1 MKLYYVAYFEKGKV
15 MLKFLKN
22 RFVCGVF
29 FPVVFL
35 VAFLLWGV
43 LYPVNKEEKIFEISK
58 GDVLPVVIDR
68 LKDENIIPNKFLFK
82 LWMYLS
88 WSQNNLKIGEYKI
101 PAGASLNDVKNAITS
116 GRMYNRFV
124 TIPEGLTVKQIEEVL
139 NSIEDL
145 SGKITVHAKDGE
157 LLPQTYAY
165 NKTVTK
171 DDVIR
176 KMQSAMVDLL
186 DEEWEMREENLPIK
200 TKEEAVILAS
210 IVERETGVAEER
222 PLVASVFINRLNKG
236 MRLQSDTTVVYTL
249 TKGYGNMHGR
259 QLFKKDLEVVTPYN
273 TYKIKGLPA
282 GAIANPG
289 VESIRAVLHPAK
301 TEYLYFV
308 ADGTGGHKF
317 AQILEEHEK
326 NRSDWR
332 KIRDGK

>member
-1 MKLYYVAYFEKGKV
+1 

-22 RFVCGVF
+22 RFVCAVLCSIVLLISF
-29 FPVVFL
+29 I
-35 VAFLLWGV
+35 LWGV
-43 LYPVNKEEKIFEISK
+43 FYPLNKEEKVFEISK
-58 GDVLPVVIDR
+58 GDVLSSVIDR
-68 LKDENIIPNKFLFK
+68 LKDEKVIPNKFLFK

-101 PAGASLNDVKNAITS
+101 AKGASLNDIKNAITS
-116 GRMYNRFV
+116 GRMYNRFI
-124 TIPEGLTVKQIEEVL
+124 TIPEGLTVKQITEIL
-139 NSIEDL
+139 NDIEDL
-145 SGKITVHAKDGE
+145 SGKITIKVKDGE

-165 NKTVTK
+165 NKTITK
-171 DDVIR
+171 DDVVR
-176 KMQSAMVDLL
+176 KMQAAMIEVL
-186 DEEWEMREENLPIK
+186 DEEWEKRDENLPIK

-210 IVERETGVAEER
+210 IVEKETGVPEER

-289 VESIRAVLHPAK
+289 IESIRAVLHPAK

-317 AQILEEHEK
+317 AKTLEEHEK
-326 NRSDWR
+326 NRTEWR